1 MCSSDLSIERTF
13 GIGISDSYRGGSTLI
28 AEAEGAGE
36 VEIRLPAGS
45 DASEYHAGSET
56 TLTVS
61 IVDWNAVRK
70 RLILEAQ

>member
-1 MCSSDLSIERTF
+1 
-13 GIGISDSYRGGSTLI
+13 
-28 AEAEGAGE
+28 
-36 VEIRLPAGS
+36 LPAGS

-56 TLTVS
+56 ALTVS